1 MGEDKITHIKAFKDI
16 DNTAAGFIFNVDR
29 KRYKYFYNTHEL
41 EEIEMLNRKKVD
53 WFITLTYYS
62 GNQFFV
68 FYF

>member
-41 EEIEMLNRKKVD
+41 EEI
-53 WFITLTYYS
+53 
-62 GNQFFV
+62 GNV
-68 FYF
+68 K